1 MIPYHRNVRSLL
13 ALVAA
18 SALAVAGCYDPRVRA
33 RLRCGPHGECPGDQR
48 CVDDVCG
55 GDPVQPDGGPL
66 FLDADLVGPYDLTV
80 QLGGAPGAQVRSVAP
95 GIDCGSTCRATYQR
109 GTQVMLRAVLSNGSG
124 LRFAG
129 WRGACAGIDVECRLT
144 MDGPRD
150 VTAMFELQTHNLV
163 FATRA
168 PLSTRLTG
176 AALYDTRC
184 NTVASAAGINDASGT
199 AFMAWTS
206 DTLSTASERLSA
218 TGARGFVRMDGL
230 AFTDQLSDLVGANVV
245 FNPVLYDEGGRELLG
260 NVATGTMP
268 QGQALSHCANW
279 TGGDSLAMGSPRGG
293 PLTWTYY
300 TFPTCSLTPTASF
313 YCFQHSF
320 TAAVVHPTISPTQ
333 RRLFVTRAL
342 HTPGAGLAAADALCA
357 SEAKPTSFGWKAL
370 LPRGTQPASAM
381 LDAGTL
387 YVSMQGH
394 IIGSGREL
402 MDNARLRTGIWQHA
416 DLGFF
421 SDLSPSAPQVLTG
434 TYNPTEPGPVCG
446 DLTVTSTGYAAYG
459 MLNDTDRWWSRGMSV
474 QPCGTAM
481 RLYCVQQ

>member
-1 MIPYHRNVRSLL
+1 MRAQRWAPLVTLT
-13 ALVAA
+13 ALAA
-18 SALAVAGCYDPRVRA
+18 SACYDPRVRP

-55 GDPVQPDGGPL
+55 GEPVQPDGGPV
-66 FLDADLVGPYDLTV
+66 FFDADLIGPYDLTV
-80 QLGGAPGAQVRSVAP
+80 QLGGAPGAKVRSVAP
-95 GIDCGSTCRATYQR
+95 GIDCGLTCRATYQR
-109 GTQVMLRAVLSNGSG
+109 GTQVVLHAVLDNGSG

-150 VTAMFELQTHNLV
+150 VTALFELQTHNLV
-163 FATRA
+163 FATRM
-168 PLSTRLTG
+168 PMSTRLTG
-176 AALYDTRC
+176 AALYDARC
-184 NTVASAAGINDASGT
+184 NLVASDAGINDAGGT

-206 DTLSTASERLSA
+206 DTGSTALQRLTA

-230 AFTDQLSDLVGANVV
+230 AFTDRLSELVGANVV
-245 FNPVLYDEGGRELLG
+245 FNPVLYDEGGRELHG
-260 NVATGTMP
+260 NVATGTTP
-268 QGQALSHCANW
+268 LGQALSHCAGW
-279 TGGDSLAMGSPRGG
+279 TGGDSVAMGNSDGG

-313 YCFQHSF
+313 YCFQRTFS
-320 TAAVVHPTISPTQ
+320 AAIVDPTIGPAHK
-333 RRLFVTRAL
+333 RLFVTRSS
-342 HTPGAGLAAADALCA
+342 HTPGGGLVAADDLCA
-357 SEAKPTSFGWKAL
+357 REGPPSSFGWKAL

-381 LDAGTL
+381 LDASTL

-402 MDNARLRTGIWQHA
+402 MDNARLRSGIWQHA

-421 SDLSPSAPQVLTG
+421 GEIAPSAPQVLTG
-434 TYNPTEPGPVCG
+434 TFNPTEPGPVCG

-459 MLNDTDRWWSRGMSV
+459 MLNDTDRWWSRNRSV